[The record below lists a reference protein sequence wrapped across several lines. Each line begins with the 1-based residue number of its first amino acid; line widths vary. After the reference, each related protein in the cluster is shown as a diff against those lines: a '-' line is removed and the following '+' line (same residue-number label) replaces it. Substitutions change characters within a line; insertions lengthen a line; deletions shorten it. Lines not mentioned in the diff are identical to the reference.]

1 MRKNLFLFLAAA
13 SLVTLASVQPALAQN
28 GTPYW
33 STQGN
38 SNATS
43 SSKLGTT
50 NGINLRLY
58 TNNAERVRILYNNG
72 FVGINTTAPNARL
85 HFNTAAGTSLLRG
98 TVDGSTKLYM
108 SSKGGLTV
116 GAGLEAPA
124 NGLYV
129 AGNVGI
135 GTNAPSYKLHV
146 LASSGTAIYGQGT
159 TGVYGNA
166 TTSSGDAV
174 IARAYVTG
182 ATFGVNTYSQ
192 YSYGIYAGTGTSSSY
207 AGYFQGNVYTT
218 GSYLPYARKLKQ
230 NITELS
236 SALDLIAKLK
246 PKEYEYKHDGTYKLM
261 NLPEGKRF
269 GLIAEDVEEVLP
281 GLVKATEF
289 NQKQSNG
296 EQTPASEKVEFKAL
310 NYTEL
315 IPIIIKG
322 MQEQAELIK
331 QQQLQID
338 DLKAQVSRI
347 TGGGGTLT
355 GMGSLEQNNPN
366 PVTSSTR
373 IAYTVPSGV
382 NHAQLLLTDNGGKT
396 IKAVSLSPGSKA
408 INLNTI
414 GLSSGIYNY
423 SLMINGIIVQT
434 KKMEIVRNR

>member
-1 MRKNLFLFLAAA
+1 MRKNLFLFLTAA
-13 SLVTLASVQPALAQN
+13 SLLTLASVQTANAQN

-33 STQGN
+33 STFGN

-50 NGINLRLY
+50 NGINLRLF
-58 TNNAERVRILYNNG
+58 TNNAERVRILYTNG

-98 TVDGSTKLYM
+98 TVDGLTKLYM
-108 SSKGGLTV
+108 SSAGGLTV
-116 GAGLEAPA
+116 GAGLAAPA

-135 GTNAPSYKLHV
+135 GTATPSYKLHV
-146 LASSGTAIYGQGT
+146 VSSGVAVYGQGA
-159 TGVYGNA
+159 TGVYGNT

-174 IARAYVTG
+174 AASTNATG
-182 ATFGVNTYSQ
+182 AAWGVNTYSQ
-192 YSYGIYAGTGTSSSY
+192 NSIGIVAATGNSSTY

-218 GSYLPYARKLKQ
+218 GSYLPSARKLKQ

-236 SALDLIAKLK
+236 SALDLIAKLH

-261 NLPEGKRF
+261 NLPEGKRY
-269 GLIAEDVEEVLP
+269 GLIAEKVEEVLP

-289 NQKQSNG
+289 IQKHHTG
-296 EQTPASEKVEFKAL
+296 EAIAISEKVEFKAL

-315 IPIIIKG
+315 IPIIVKG

-347 TGGGGTLT
+347 TGGGSTLT
-355 GMGSLEQNNPN
+355 GMGSLGQNTPN
-366 PVTSSTR
+366 PVRTSTR
-373 IAYTVPSGV
+373 IAYSVPSGV

-396 IKAVSLSPGSKA
+396 IKAVSLSPGSNA
-408 INLNTI
+408 INLNTM

-423 SLMINGIIVQT
+423 SLMIDGTIVET
-434 KKMEIVRNR
+434 KKMEVVRNQ